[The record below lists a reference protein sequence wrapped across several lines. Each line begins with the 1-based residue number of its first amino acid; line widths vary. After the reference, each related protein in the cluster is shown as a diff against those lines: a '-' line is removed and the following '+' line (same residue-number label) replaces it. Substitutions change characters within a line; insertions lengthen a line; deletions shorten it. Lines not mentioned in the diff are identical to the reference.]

1 MKPIARLIF
10 IFYCPEPLSRDG
22 SYFKE
27 LEKKTMAVVAPFR
40 GVRYNPEKIERLEDV
55 VTPPYDVISTDDEKK
70 LLQKTPY
77 SMINLDLRNISQG
90 TTEDDGRYKQAQE
103 RFQTWQDENVLV
115 QDEQPAIYLYYIDY
129 NHPNGKRLTRK
140 GIVSLVGL
148 AEFAEGI
155 VKPHEKTFSGV
166 ISDRLQLM
174 ETCKAQF
181 SQIFSIY
188 SDREQEVITNLE
200 KARHAEPLLQVD
212 DQNANTHTL
221 WRVTDKETLKQVHH
235 FFSDKSVYIADGHHR
250 YTTALDCRRR
260 ALAQNP
266 NLPADHPCNY
276 IMMYLCACEDAGLS
290 VLPTHR
296 LVRWPG
302 AMTADQLQER
312 MQQGMIVT
320 EVKQGG
326 RETLIAEVM
335 NRMNEADTSHGTP
348 AFGVYHPGEDRAFLL
363 QMQDETISRSP
374 CLADKPEVLQELDVV
389 VLSDLLIQD
398 YLGLNHDQ
406 CVNEGLVSYLS
417 DPDVAL
423 DEAVKASVLQDT
435 HTPLLFLLNPTKVE
449 QVLKV
454 ADSDNIMPHKSTYF
468 YPKIMTGLLV
478 NKLDDEQHIQPPS

>member
-1 MKPIARLIF
+1 
-10 IFYCPEPLSRDG
+10 
-22 SYFKE
+22 
-27 LEKKTMAVVAPFR
+27 MAVVAPFR

-70 LLQKTPY
+70 LLQKNPY

-90 TTEDDGRYKQAQE
+90 TTEDDGRYERARA
-103 RFQTWQDENVLV
+103 RFQSWQDENVLV
-115 QDEQPAIYLYYIDY
+115 RDEQPAIYLYYIDY
-129 NHPNGKRLTRK
+129 NHPGGRRLTRK
-140 GIVSLVGL
+140 GMVSLVGL
-148 AEFAEGI
+148 AEFSEGI

-188 SDREQEVITNLE
+188 SDREREVISTLE
-200 KARHAEPLLQVD
+200 KVREAEPLLRVD

-221 WRVTDKETLKQVHH
+221 WRVTDEETLKRIHH
-235 FFSDKSVYIADGHHR
+235 FFTGKPVYIADGHHR

-260 ALAQNP
+260 ALAANP
-266 NLPADHPCNY
+266 DLPADHPGNY
-276 IMMYLCACEDAGLS
+276 IMMYLCACEDEGLS

-302 AMTADQLQER
+302 PMTADQLRER

-320 EVKQGG
+320 EIKQGR
-326 RETLIAEVM
+326 RESLIAEVM
-335 NRMNEADTSHGTP
+335 NRMNEEDTSHGMP

-363 QMQDETISRSP
+363 RMQDETIARSP
-374 CLADKPEVLQELDVV
+374 SLADKPEVLQGLDVV

-398 YLGLNHDQ
+398 YLGLGHDR
-406 CVNEGLVSYLS
+406 CVNEGLVSYIS
-417 DPDVAL
+417 DADAAL
-423 DEAVKASVLQDT
+423 DEAVKESVLQQS

-468 YPKIMTGLLV
+468 YPKIMTGLLL
-478 NKLDDEQHIQPPS
+478 NKLDDDEHIRL

>member
-1 MKPIARLIF
+1 
-10 IFYCPEPLSRDG
+10 
-22 SYFKE
+22 
-27 LEKKTMAVVAPFR
+27 MAVVAPFC
-40 GVRYNPEKIERLEDV
+40 GLRYNPEKIERLEDV
-55 VTPPYDVISTDDEKK
+55 VTPPYDVISTDDEKR
-70 LLQKTPY
+70 LLQKNPY

-90 TTEDDGRYKQAQE
+90 TTEDDGRYAQARE
-103 RFQTWQDENVLV
+103 RFQSWQKEDVLV

-129 NHPNGKRLTRK
+129 NHPDGRRLTRK

-188 SDREQEVITNLE
+188 SDEKQEVINKLE
-200 KARHAEPLLQVD
+200 QVREDEPLLQVD

-221 WRVTDKETLKQVHH
+221 WQVTDTEALEYVHRL
-235 FFSDKSVYIADGHHR
+235 FADKPVYIADGHHR
-250 YTTALDCRRR
+250 YTTALDCRKR
-260 ALAQNP
+260 ALAHTP
-266 NLPADHPCNY
+266 DLPADHPCRF
-276 IMMYLCACEDAGLS
+276 IMMYLCACEDPGLS

-302 AMTADQLQER
+302 KMSGDQLRER
-312 MQQGMIVT
+312 MQQGMTVT
-320 EVKQGG
+320 EIDQGS
-326 RETLIAEVM
+326 RETLIAEVL
-335 NRMNEADTSHGTP
+335 NRMNEADNSGGTP

-363 QMQDETISRSP
+363 RMQEETIDRSP
-374 CLADKPEVLQELDVV
+374 SLVDKPEVLQELDVV

-398 YLGLNHDQ
+398 YLGLGHEQ
-406 CVNEGLVSYLS
+406 CVRDGLVSYIS
-417 DPDVAL
+417 DSDMAL
-423 DEAVKASVLQDT
+423 DEAVKESVLQDSN
-435 HTPLLFLLNPTKVE
+435 TPLLFLLNPTKVE

-468 YPKIMTGLLV
+468 YPKIMTGLLL
-478 NKLDDEQHIQPPS
+478 NKLDAEQSVQIPS

>member
-1 MKPIARLIF
+1 
-10 IFYCPEPLSRDG
+10 
-22 SYFKE
+22 
-27 LEKKTMAVVAPFR
+27 MAVVAPFR

-70 LLQKTPY
+70 LLQKNPY

-90 TTEDDGRYKQAQE
+90 TTEDDGRYEQARE
-103 RFQTWQDENVLV
+103 LFQSWQDENVLI
-115 QDEQPAIYLYYIDY
+115 QDEQPSIYLYYIDY
-129 NHPNGKRLTRK
+129 NHPGGSRMTRK

-166 ISDRLQLM
+166 ISDRVQLM

-188 SDREQEVITNLE
+188 ADQEQEIISNLE
-200 KARHAEPLLQVD
+200 KAREAEPMLRVD
-212 DQNANTHTL
+212 DHNANTHTL
-221 WRVTDKETLKQVHH
+221 WRVTDKEALEFVYR
-235 FFSDKSVYIADGHHR
+235 FFTDKPVYIADGHHR
-250 YTTALDCRRR
+250 YTTALECRRR
-260 ALAQNP
+260 ALAAHP
-266 NLPADHPCNY
+266 DLPADHPCNY
-276 IMMYLCACEDAGLS
+276 IMMYLCACEDPGLS

-302 AMTADQLQER
+302 PMTGDQLQER
-312 MQQGMIVT
+312 MQQGMTVT
-320 EVKQGG
+320 EITQGG
-326 RETLIAEVM
+326 RETLIAEVL
-335 NRMNEADTSHGTP
+335 NRMNEADNSGGMP

-363 QMQDETISRSP
+363 RMQDETISRSP
-374 CLADKPEVLQELDVV
+374 LLADKPEVLQELDVV

-398 YLGLNHDQ
+398 YLGLSHEQ

-417 DPDVAL
+417 DSDVAL
-423 DEAVKASVLQDT
+423 DEAVKESVLQST

-468 YPKIMTGLLV
+468 YPKIMTGLLL
-478 NKLDDEQHIQPPS
+478 NKLNDGEHIHPFGTEA